1 VAADLCFVVLA
12 ILGMTALAELLG
24 SLFVVIRY
32 AAGGYLIWLGIGLL
46 RSARNSRFQESG
58 SPSSGLITS
67 FVAGFFLTLGD
78 VKAILFYASL
88 FPAFVDLTRL
98 TLWSG
103 GAIVVLT
110 ALSVGLVKGI
120 YAVLARSIVRRV
132 HNRRLQRVG
141 RATAGGLMVGTGA
154 YLIVKG

>member
-1 VAADLCFVVLA
+1 
-12 ILGMTALAELLG
+12 MTALAELLG

-46 RSARNSRFQESG
+46 RSARNSRFQEGG